1 MTYLSVIHLQI
12 VLLHKLNK
20 LAKRRKNN
28 EGDEAKKGKI
38 SSFLGIYS
46 FLKPYWLQ
54 YSIGWLFLVLSSA
67 IGLLFPYLLGKLLGS
82 SGSSS
87 SSAESLK
94 LLKLEDINSIALAL
108 FIIFGLQ
115 AFFSFVRVLTFTNV
129 TENTLRD
136 IRNRAF
142 EQLVFMPMDY
152 FNRNKVGELTSR
164 LSNDISQIQETMRT
178 TVAEFFRQIVIVFG
192 GTVFL
197 FFISWKLALIMFATV
212 PVMAII
218 AVVFGRFIRKLS
230 KQAQD
235 FTATSNSIVEE
246 ALTGIA
252 NVKSFTQ
259 EWITLG
265 KYNKSSQQI
274 RDLNVKSGLWR
285 GLFVSFIIFC
295 LFGAIV
301 FIIWQGLLMTQGATP
316 ELSSEGFYQFVL
328 FTIMMGASVGSL
340 PELYAGIQKA
350 AGATENLVEIL
361 HEKTELIVA
370 LGKEKPE
377 LSGQIS
383 FKNVRFSYPQRS
395 DIEVLKGISFEILP
409 NQTLAL
415 VGSSGSGKTT
425 ISNLLFHYYNNFS
438 GEVLYD
444 NHPLQT
450 IEIEYLRG
458 NLAIVPQEVM
468 LFAGTIRENLLFAKP
483 DASDEEIQQAAKGAN
498 AYDFIQSFPQGFE
511 TQVGDRGIQLSGGQ
525 KQRIAIARAI
535 LKNPKVLILD
545 EATSSL
551 DSESERLVQEALTNL
566 MKGRT
571 SIVIAHRLS
580 TIKLAD
586 KILVLKEGEIVEQG
600 THESLLAESGFYA
613 HLVNLQKMNS
623 LSE

>member
-1 MTYLSVIHLQI
+1 M
-12 VLLHKLNK
+12 
-20 LAKRRKNN
+20 AKRRTNN
-28 EGDEAKKGKI
+28 EGEETKKGKI
-38 SSFLGIYS
+38 SSFFGIYS
-46 FLKPYWLQ
+46 FLKPYWFQ

-82 SGSSS
+82 SGSST
-87 SSAESLK
+87 SSADSLK
-94 LLKLEDINSIALAL
+94 LLKLEDINSIAFAL
-108 FIIFGLQ
+108 FVIFGLQ

-361 HEKTELIVA
+361 NEKTERSVA
-370 LGKEKPE
+370 VGKETPE

-383 FKNVRFSYPQRS
+383 FKNVRFSYPQRN

-425 ISNLLFHYYNNFS
+425 ISYLLFHYYNNFT
-438 GEVLYD
+438 GEILYD
-444 NHPLQT
+444 NHPLQN

-483 DASDEEIQQAAKGAN
+483 DASIEEIEQAAKGAN
-498 AYDFIQSFPQGFE
+498 AFDFIQSFPQGFE

-566 MKGRT
+566 MNGRT

-586 KILVLKEGEIVEQG
+586 KILVVKEGEIVEQG

-623 LSE
+623 STE

>member
-1 MTYLSVIHLQI
+1 M
-12 VLLHKLNK
+12 
-20 LAKRRKNN
+20 AKRRKNN
-28 EGDEAKKGKI
+28 EGEETKKGKI

-54 YSIGWLFLVLSSA
+54 YSVGWLFLVLSSA

-178 TVAEFFRQIVIVFG
+178 TVAEFFRQVVIVFG

-361 HEKTELIVA
+361 NEKTERSVA
-370 LGKEKPE
+370 LGKDKPE

-425 ISNLLFHYYNNFS
+425 ISNLLFHYYNNFT
-438 GEVLYD
+438 GEILYD
-444 NHPLQT
+444 NYPLQT
-450 IEIEYLRG
+450 IEIEFLRS

-468 LFAGTIRENLLFAKP
+468 LFAGSIRENLLFAKP
-483 DASDEEIQQAAKGAN
+483 DASDEEIEQAAKGAN
-498 AYDFIQSFPQGFE
+498 AFDFIQSFPQDFE

-586 KILVLKEGEIVEQG
+586 KILVVKEGEIVEQG

-613 HLVNLQKMNS
+613 HLVNLQKMNAS
-623 LSE
+623 SE

>member
-1 MTYLSVIHLQI
+1 
-12 VLLHKLNK
+12 

-28 EGDEAKKGKI
+28 EGEETKKGKI

-54 YSIGWLFLVLSSA
+54 YSVGWLFLVLSSA

-178 TVAEFFRQIVIVFG
+178 TVAEFFRQVVIVFG

-350 AGATENLVEIL
+350 AGATENLVDIL
-361 HEKTELIVA
+361 NEKTERSVA
-370 LGKEKPE
+370 VGKEKPE

-383 FKNVRFSYPQRS
+383 FKNVHFSYPQRG

-438 GEVLYD
+438 GEILYD
-444 NHPLQT
+444 DYPLQT

-468 LFAGTIRENLLFAKP
+468 LFAGSIRENLLFAKP
-483 DASDEEIQQAAKGAN
+483 DANDEEIEQAAKGAN
-498 AYDFIQSFPQGFE
+498 AFDFIQSFPQGFE

-586 KILVLKEGEIVEQG
+586 KILVVKEGEIVEQG

-623 LSE
+623 ISE

>member
-1 MTYLSVIHLQI
+1 M
-12 VLLHKLNK
+12 
-20 LAKRRKNN
+20 AKRRKNN
-28 EGDEAKKGKI
+28 EGEEAKKGKI

-192 GTVFL
+192 GTIFL

-259 EWITLG
+259 EWITFG
-265 KYNKSSQQI
+265 KYTKTSQQI

-361 HEKTELIVA
+361 HEKTERSLA

-438 GEVLYD
+438 GEILYD
-444 NHPLQT
+444 NHPLQN

-623 LSE
+623 ISE

>member
-1 MTYLSVIHLQI
+1 
-12 VLLHKLNK
+12 

-28 EGDEAKKGKI
+28 EGEEAKKGKI

-108 FIIFGLQ
+108 FIVFGLQ

-178 TVAEFFRQIVIVFG
+178 TVAEFFRQFVIVFG

-361 HEKTELIVA
+361 HEKTERSVA

-425 ISNLLFHYYNNFS
+425 ISNLLFHYYNNFT
-438 GEVLYD
+438 GEILYD
-444 NHPLQT
+444 NHPLQS

-483 DASDEEIQQAAKGAN
+483 DANDEEIQQAAKGAN

-623 LSE
+623 LS